1 MLHNLKITS
10 FLMLLSIA
18 TWHPT
23 KSFAASPASQWQDHA
38 AIRAAAQSFLHDFV
52 GSQHQGRSQVRLDQL
67 DPRLKVKACRA
78 PLDAFLPPGGR
89 VMGNTTVGVRC
100 PDQGGWIIYVS
111 ARIDVFGPVLVARQP
126 LARGT
131 RIEEDD
137 LELVERNLSNLP
149 YGYYTD
155 PQPVSGQLAK
165 RTIAAATVITPP
177 MLQEP
182 NLVKRGERVT
192 VIAESGPLKI
202 RTSGKALNDGKSGDL
217 IRIRTEGSQR
227 IVDGVAVS
235 PGVIKVTL

>member
-1 MLHNLKITS
+1 MRNFKITS
-10 FLMLLSIA
+10 FFILLVMG
-18 TWHPT
+18 TWHPV
-23 KSFAASPASQWQDHA
+23 KSLAASPANPWQDHA
-38 AIRAAAQSFLHDFV
+38 AIRGAAQSFLQAFID
-52 GSQHQGRSQVRLDQL
+52 SQHEGRSQVKLDQL

-100 PDQGGWIIYVS
+100 PDQGGWSIYVP

-131 RIEEDD
+131 RIEAAD

-155 PQPVSGQLAK
+155 PQSVTGQLAK
-165 RTIAAATVITPP
+165 RTIAMSTVLTPP

-192 VIAESGPLKI
+192 VIAESGALKI
-202 RTSGKALNDGKSGDL
+202 RTSGKALSDAKSGEL
-217 IRIRTEGSQR
+217 VRVRTEGSQR
-227 IVDGVAVS
+227 IVDGTVVS

>member
-1 MLHNLKITS
+1 MHNFKTMS
-10 FLMLLSIA
+10 FFILLGIA
-18 TWHPT
+18 VWHPL
-23 KSFAASPASQWQDHA
+23 KSLAASPANQWQDHA
-38 AIRAAAQSFLHDFV
+38 AIRGAAQSFLQAFV
-52 GSQHQGRSQVRLDQL
+52 GSQHQGRSQVKLDRL
-67 DPRLKVKACRA
+67 DPRLKVKACHV

-89 VMGNTTVGVRC
+89 AMGNTTVGVRC
-100 PDQGGWIIYVS
+100 PDQDGWSIYVS

-131 RIEEDD
+131 RIEADD
-137 LELVERNLSNLP
+137 LQLVERNLSNLP

-155 PQPVSGQLAK
+155 PQPVTGQLAK
-165 RTIAAATVITPP
+165 RTIAMATVITPP

-202 RTSGKALNDGKSGDL
+202 RTSGKALNDGKSGGRV
-217 IRIRTEGSQR
+217 RIRTEGSRR
-227 IVDGVAVS
+227 IVDGVVAS